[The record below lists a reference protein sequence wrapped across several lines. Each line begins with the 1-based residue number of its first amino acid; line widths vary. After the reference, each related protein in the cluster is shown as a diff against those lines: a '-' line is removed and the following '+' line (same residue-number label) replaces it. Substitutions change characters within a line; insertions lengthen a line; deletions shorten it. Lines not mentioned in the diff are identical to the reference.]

1 MAHTPLQKGKIDV
14 DIMINI
20 AIIGFGVVG
29 SATYYVATQNAGLI
43 EKRVG
48 DSVKVKK
55 IVDILDFK
63 DHPAPEL
70 LTKNF
75 DDVMNDP
82 SISIVIETIG
92 GLKPAYQFTKAALM
106 GGKNVVTSNKELVAT
121 HGLELIEIARQKN
134 VQYLF
139 EASVGGGIPIIRP
152 LKQCLAANDIDEVY
166 GILNGTTNYIL
177 SMMRKEGKS
186 FEDALKEA
194 QNKGYAE
201 RDPSADI
208 NGYDSSRK
216 ISILSWVAFG
226 KLIESEK
233 VKVKGISEITSED
246 ITKAKAA
253 GCVIKLIGRAK
264 LVKGEVQCTVAPEL
278 VPLNDPLA
286 IVDGVY
292 NAIVVRGNFVGDV
305 MFYGQGAGGRATAS
319 AVMSDVI
326 ELARGIVASR
336 GK

>member
-1 MAHTPLQKGKIDV
+1 
-14 DIMINI
+14 MINI

-121 HGLELIEIARQKN
+121 HGLELTEIARQKG

-177 SMMRKEGKS
+177 SMMKEGKS
-186 FEDALKEA
+186 FDAALKEA

-201 RDPSADI
+201 RDPSADV
-208 NGYDSSRK
+208 NGYDTSRK

-226 KLIESEK
+226 QLVPGDK
-233 VKVKGISEITSED
+233 VKVKGISDITSED
-246 ITKAKAA
+246 IKKAKAA

-264 LVKGEVQCTVAPEL
+264 LIKGEVHCTVAPEL
-278 VPLNDPLA
+278 VPVNDPLA

-305 MFYGQGAGGRATAS
+305 MFYGQGAGGRATSS

-336 GK
+336 KK

>member
-1 MAHTPLQKGKIDV
+1 MAHTLPNKGKIDV

-43 EKRVG
+43 EKHVG
-48 DSVKVKK
+48 DSVRVKK

-121 HGLELIEIARQKN
+121 HGLELTEIARQKN

-152 LKQCLAANDIDEVY
+152 LKQCLAANEIDEVY

-186 FEDALKEA
+186 FDDSLKEA

-208 NGYDSSRK
+208 NGYDTSRK

-226 KLIESEK
+226 QLVPSDK
-233 VKVKGISEITSED
+233 VKVKGISEITAAD
-246 ITKAKAA
+246 IKKAKDA

-264 LVKGEVQCTVAPEL
+264 LVKGEVHCTVSPEL
-278 VPLNDPLA
+278 VPVNDPLA

-305 MFYGQGAGGRATAS
+305 MFYGQGAGGRATSS

-336 GK
+336 KK